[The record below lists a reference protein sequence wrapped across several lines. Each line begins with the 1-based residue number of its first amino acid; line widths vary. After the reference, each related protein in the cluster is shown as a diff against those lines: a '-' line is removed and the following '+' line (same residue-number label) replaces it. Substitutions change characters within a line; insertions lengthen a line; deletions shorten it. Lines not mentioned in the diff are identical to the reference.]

1 MNNNKTISVLIVEDE
16 VSSAVMLQA
25 MLTKAGYTILAKVET
40 GEEAVIKASELR
52 PDIVLMDIQ
61 LSGKI
66 DGIDAAYQIWNLY
79 GIPFVYLTGG
89 TNDEDFNRAKETMP
103 FGYILKPYS
112 FNLLSAVIE
121 LALYKFNTD
130 WKLKETEK
138 RNANILSSIPDKIFN
153 LNIDGSFTTQ
163 SDEKLA
169 NEYYSA
175 GFLNDSVLEK
185 IKPLASE
192 AISSNQIQYYEYS
205 IKNKSVNN
213 YYEARILNVG
223 AGSVLVLLRDI
234 TEKKNAELELENYK
248 AHLEELVEQRAKE
261 IYAVN
266 NNLKEEVKKSEKY
279 QLNIKMFKQ
288 AIDQSPNLVVI
299 VNRVGDIEYVNRK
312 YCEIT
317 GYDPEDFTGGNLNRP
332 ANKVMPEP
340 DMWSK
345 IIKNNEWRGELYGLT
360 KVGGIFYLKSK
371 ISSIKDS
378 NNAILYYFLVSED
391 ITQEKKE
398 RMLLEKT
405 RELIESTDI
414 QLQDK
419 DLDWQEWKERM
430 MSRNVSRTDKSLFRN
445 IYNSFTQGAGFGS
458 LLTLIDMM
466 KSIDEKHEGKN
477 LVDSSLFNMISSNA
491 ETAQDAFKTFS
502 SIDFIISND
511 FVQEKISFADYYD
524 FVKAV
529 IFKINEYLKLKDQK
543 IIINDLNAS
552 YKKAYVNINKEYFYK
567 ALYEGL
573 INAIKF
579 SKNKTYI
586 IVIVS
591 IVNRNS
597 VITILNEPEKG
608 SDGILGIPP
617 EYEKIIFEPFYRL
630 SKLVFEQY
638 KTLDFGLGL
647 TLIEKIIIKH
657 GGDVVLKNIIDHSD
671 IKREPLFKVSL
682 AITLPLAS
690 EK

>member
-25 MLTKAGYTILAKVET
+25 MLSKAGYTILAKVET
-40 GEEAVIKASELR
+40 GEEAVVKASELR

-61 LSGKI
+61 LGGKI
-66 DGIDAAYQIWNLY
+66 DGIDAACQIWSLY

-138 RNANILSSIPDKIFN
+138 RNANILASIPDKIFN
-153 LNIDGSFTTQ
+153 LNIDGSFTTR

-169 NEYYSA
+169 SEYYNA

-192 AISSNQIQYYEYS
+192 AVSSNQIQYYEYS

-213 YYEARILNVG
+213 YFEARILIVG

-248 AHLEELVEQRAKE
+248 SHLEELVEQRAKE

-288 AIDQSPNLVVI
+288 AIDQSPNLVAI
-299 VNRVGDIEYVNRK
+299 VNKSGNIEYVNKK

-317 GYDPEDFTGGNLNRP
+317 GYEFEDFKGGNLNKP

-345 IIKNNEWRGELYGLT
+345 IIRNNEWSGELYGLT
-360 KVGGIFYLKSK
+360 KIGGIFYLKSK
-371 ISSIKDS
+371 ISTIRDI
-378 NNAILYYFLVSED
+378 NNEILYYILLSED
-391 ITQEKKE
+391 ITQEKQD

-414 QLQDK
+414 EIQDK

-466 KSIDEKHEGKN
+466 KSADEKHEGKN
-477 LVDSSLFNMISSNA
+477 LVDSSLFKMIATNA

-511 FVQEKISFADYYD
+511 FVQEKISFGDYYD

-529 IFKINEYLKLKDQK
+529 IFKINDLLKLKDQK

-552 YKKAYVNINKEYFYK
+552 YRKAYVNINKEYFYK

-591 IVNRNS
+591 IINRNS
-597 VITILNEPEKG
+597 VITILSEPEKG

-617 EYEKIIFEPFYRL
+617 EYEKIVFEPFYRL

-647 TLIEKIIIKH
+647 TLIEKIIMKH

-690 EK
+690 ER